1 MTMEFS
7 RRNTILE
14 LGGQDT
20 LIINTPFSHVGP
32 YVHPM
37 NLIVEALVGMTLDP
51 LVNLDTNINIGET
64 QVNLQRI
71 ITPTT
76 TS

>member
-14 LGGQDT
+14 LGAQET
-20 LIINTPFSHVGP
+20 LIINTPFSQVGP

-76 TS
+76 TT